1 MKKLSV
7 FFILFIAQQFWAQI
21 AAGKQTITVSNRSV
35 DIITPANYSAT
46 QKYPVIFFLHGL
58 GGDKNSLQS
67 AAAVTAGQF
76 IGVYPEGTSN
86 PLLAS
91 QGINGKAW
99 NSLTNIG
106 PLIGN
111 VDDVAFLVE
120 VHHTVDHLLGA
131 SSDLNQYYSVGFSN
145 GGSMNLK
152 MVKNT
157 DIFKAIVVGSMAEE
171 SGANGAIP
179 TTATKVPMLFMF
191 GMSDQVVPF
200 GGGQGSYGPLA
211 NFEKIETTVKKW
223 AQYNTGVS
231 ATYQQLYFPGNS
243 AIQQYHFFEFRDE
256 AAKKVPV
263 YLYLLPNTPHDLT
276 AATGFTQE
284 NIMAT
289 ALRFFS
295 KPNCYGF
302 SRGACR

>member
-1 MKKLSV
+1 MKKTYL
-7 FFILFIAQQFWAQI
+7 FFLALACQMICAQI
-21 AAGKQTITVSNRSV
+21 SAGKQTITVNNRSV
-35 DIITPANYSAT
+35 DIIAPTNYSTT

-58 GGDKNSLQS
+58 GGDKNSLQNT
-67 AAAVTAGQF
+67 AAVDAGQF
-76 IGVYPEGTSN
+76 IGVYPEGTAS
-86 PLLAS
+86 PLL
-91 QGINGKAW
+91 NGGRAW
-99 NSLTNIG
+99 NSLSTIG
-106 PLIGN
+106 ITIGN

-120 VHHTVDHLLGA
+120 VHHTVDQLLGA
-131 SSDLNQYYSVGFSN
+131 SSDLNQYFSVGFSN

-157 DIFKAIVVGSMAEE
+157 NIFKAIIVGSMAEE
-171 SGANGAIP
+171 SNANGAIP
-179 TTATKVPMLFMF
+179 STATKVPMLFMH
-191 GMSDQVVPF
+191 GMSDQIVPYKGGRGSF
-200 GGGQGSYGPLA
+200 GLLA

-243 AIQQYHFFEFRDE
+243 ALQEYHFFEFRDE
-256 AAKKVPV
+256 VAKKAPV
-263 YLYLLPNTPHDLT
+263 YLYLLPNAPHDISS
-276 AATGFTQE
+276 APGFSQA
-284 NIMAT
+284 NIMIT